1 MEPGTYI
8 IFTCLIAPE
17 TWGLI
22 QGSVTVA
29 FDSEFMFMIPVT
41 AFAISN
47 EYEIEPVYY
56 SNVNVGEQLYG
67 HLKLKNPSSTE
78 ELEILEL
85 YSTEDYLKLFW
96 PNQVQ
101 VASVSEA

>member
-1 MEPGTYI
+1 
-8 IFTCLIAPE
+8 
-17 TWGLI
+17 
-22 QGSVTVA
+22 
-29 FDSEFMFMIPVT
+29 MFMIPVT

-101 VASVSEA
+101 VASVSEV

>member
-1 MEPGTYI
+1 MRPEQIKFSIENIDTEADLI
-8 IFTCLIAPE
+8 INDMLTSSPELLVYPPKGLQFPITMTAGAKLTFTCLIAPE

-29 FDSEFMFMIPVT
+29 FESEFMFMIPVT

-56 SNVNVGEQLYG
+56 SNVNVGE
-67 HLKLKNPSSTE
+67 
-78 ELEILEL
+78 
-85 YSTEDYLKLFW
+85 
-96 PNQVQ
+96 
-101 VASVSEA
+101 